1 MAEDLAA
8 HGGLAQW
15 LAYAH
20 PAFMLATL
28 ALVGMALR
36 AGIALRSARRLGVR
50 RDGRVVAR
58 HLRMAKLAVAALPIG
73 YAAGLLSAVGLRG
86 WDALGSAHGWISSGA
101 LALFLAAAWRGRKL
115 AARESPASESR
126 DAHALLGVL
135 AALCAAASL
144 FTGFVLL
151 P

>member
-1 MAEDLAA
+1 VESDLAA
-8 HGGLAQW
+8 QGGAASW

-20 PAFMLATL
+20 PAFMLASL
-28 ALVGMALR
+28 ALALLALR
-36 AGIALRSARRLGVR
+36 AGLALRSARRLGAR
-50 RDGRVVAR
+50 RDGRGYAR
-58 HLRMAKLAVAALPIG
+58 HLRLAKLAVTLLPLG
-73 YAAGLLSAVGLRG
+73 FAAGIASAVLLRG
-86 WDALGSAHGWISSGA
+86 WDALGSAHGWISSGT
-101 LALFLAAAWRGRKL
+101 LALFLAAAFVGRKL
-115 AARESPASESR
+115 ERRASEAR

>member
-1 MAEDLAA
+1 VAEDLAA
-8 HGGLAQW
+8 HGGAAEW

-20 PAFMLATL
+20 PAFMLMAL
-28 ALVGMALR
+28 ALVLLALR
-36 AGIALRSARRLGVR
+36 AGLTLRSARRLGAR
-50 RDGRVVAR
+50 RDGRTYAR
-58 HLRMAKLAVAALPIG
+58 HLRMAKIAVAALPLG

-86 WDALGSAHGWISSGA
+86 WDALGSAHGWISSGT
-101 LALFLAAAWRGRKL
+101 LALFLAAAWRGRRL
-115 AARESPASESR
+115 AARESAASESR
-126 DAHALLGVL
+126 DLHALLGVL

>member
-1 MAEDLAA
+1 VEHDLT
-8 HGGLAQW
+8 GRDPLAFY

-20 PAFMLATL
+20 PLLMLTALAF
-28 ALVGMALR
+28 ALVALR
-36 AGIALRSARRLGVR
+36 AGLALRRARRLGAR
-50 RDGRVVAR
+50 RDGRVYAR
-58 HLRMAKLAVAALPIG
+58 HLRLAKIAVALLPLG
-73 YAAGLLSAVGLRG
+73 FAAGLASALGLRG
-86 WDALGSAHGWISSGA
+86 WPALGSAHGWVSSATLG
-101 LALFLAAAWRGRKL
+101 LFLAAAWRGRAL
-115 AARESPASESR
+115 ERRDSEAR

>member
-1 MAEDLAA
+1 MENDLAA
-8 HGGLAQW
+8 QGGTAAW

-20 PAFMLATL
+20 PLFMLASL
-28 ALVGMALR
+28 ALAALALR
-36 AGIALRSARRLGVR
+36 AGLGLRKARRLGAR
-50 RDGRVVAR
+50 RDARAYAR
-58 HLRMAKLAVAALPIG
+58 HLRLAKLAVTLLPFGFAAGIASAAL
-73 YAAGLLSAVGLRG
+73 LRG
-86 WDALGSAHGWISSGA
+86 WSALGSAHGWISSTT
-101 LALFLAAAWRGRKL
+101 LALFLAAAFVGRKL
-115 AARESPASESR
+115 ERRASEAR

>member
-1 MAEDLAA
+1 VENDLAA
-8 HGGLAQW
+8 QGGPLAW

-20 PAFMLATL
+20 PLFMLASL
-28 ALVGMALR
+28 ALAGLTLR
-36 AGIALRSARRLGVR
+36 AGLALRRVRRLGAR
-50 RDGRVVAR
+50 RDGRAYAR
-58 HLRMAKLAVAALPIG
+58 HLRLAKLTIALLPFG
-73 YAAGLLSAVGLRG
+73 FAAGIASAVGLRG
-86 WDALGSAHGWISSGA
+86 WSALGSAHGWIGSGT
-101 LALFLAAAWRGRKL
+101 LALFLATALLGRAL
-115 AARESPASESR
+115 ERRASEAR